1 MGCNSFSTRA
11 LLIAG
16 LLLLQ
21 ASTYVREAPVS
32 WVPNADGLW
41 QTAANWSSNPSLPGA
56 ADDVTIDRPAVITVT
71 LSSGVPS
78 IRSLTS
84 QENLIVGGLSLTI
97 GAGGGQINGALT
109 VGPLATLTSSGGTF
123 QAVGAV
129 VANSANLRAIAGG
142 TLNLSTLTSYSSST
156 QTAIVANGMSS
167 IVNLSGI
174 TSFASSTAGFTNTQI
189 YAQAGGSVNL
199 SALSSI
205 TTGETDA
212 IASGAGSTI
221 DFTNLNTFGAN
232 KFNDVRRFRAENGGH
247 IISPNLTTISGRVS
261 VEISGASSMLDLAD
275 LTNVND
281 LSFLAENNATLSLP
295 AVITSYSS
303 SAQSAIVAN
312 GTGSIVNLS
321 GITSFASS
329 TALSTNTQIYAQ
341 AGGTVNLSALSSIT
355 TGETDAI
362 ASGAGSTI
370 DFTNLTT
377 FSANK
382 FNDFRRFRAENGG
395 HIISPNLT
403 TISGRVNVELSGA
416 SSMLDLADLTN
427 ANNLSFLAENSAT
440 LSVPVTNYV
449 TPNGSQFRAITGG
462 TLNLST
468 LTGYSSSTQSAIVAN
483 GTGSIVNLSGITS
496 FSSATVL
503 STNTQIYAQAG
514 GTVNLSA
521 LSSITTG
528 ETDAMATG
536 AGSTIDFTNLN
547 TFGVNKF
554 NDTRRFRAENGGH
567 IISPNLT
574 TISGRVNVELSGAS
588 SMLDLADLTNANDLS
603 FLAENSATLSLPVT
617 NYFTP
622 NGSQFRAITG
632 GTLNLSTLTSYSATA
647 SSSIVANGTSSIVN
661 LSGITSFSSA
671 TNFLANTQIYA
682 QAGGTVNLSSLSSI
696 TTGETDAIA
705 SGAGSTIDFTN
716 LNTFSANK
724 SNSTRRLRAES
735 GGAVRIKSAGITTV
749 TNTSVETNLTGT
761 IMGDTLA
768 IGSGATLSGNGL
780 IDANYTQLSGGT
792 MRFNVGGLTADTQFD
807 QIVID
812 GNATLGGTLNVILT
826 NNFVPV
832 FGQTFEILQVNG
844 TITGT
849 FDIGQYS
856 FLTGGL
862 QWDVIYNPHSVVL
875 QVVNFYGD
883 YSGNGVI
890 DAADYVVWRKFRN
903 ATGINQPADGDRNLV
918 VDDSDYNYWR
928 SRFGQTSGSSSS
940 PENGSVPEPT
950 DYALCIMGLLVGGF
964 RRVRLKSI

>member
-1 MGCNSFSTRA
+1 MGCNLFSTCA

-21 ASTYVREAPVS
+21 ASTDVRGAPVS

-84 QENLIVGGLSLTI
+84 QENLIIGGPSLTI

-123 QAVGAV
+123 QAAGAV

-156 QTAIVANGMSS
+156 QTAIVANGMGS

-189 YAQAGGSVNL
+189 YAQAGGTVNL

-221 DFTNLNTFGAN
+221 DFTNLTTFSAN

-261 VEISGASSMLDLAD
+261 VELSGASSMLDLAD

-382 FNDFRRFRAENGG
+382 FND
-395 HIISPNLT
+395 
-403 TISGRVNVELSGA
+403 V
-416 SSMLDLADLTN
+416 
-427 ANNLSFLAENSAT
+427 
-440 LSVPVTNYV
+440 
-449 TPNGSQFRAITGG
+449 
-462 TLNLST
+462 
-468 LTGYSSSTQSAIVAN
+468 
-483 GTGSIVNLSGITS
+483 
-496 FSSATVL
+496 
-503 STNTQIYAQAG
+503 
-514 GTVNLSA
+514 
-521 LSSITTG
+521 
-528 ETDAMATG
+528 
-536 AGSTIDFTNLN
+536 
-547 TFGVNKF
+547 
-554 NDTRRFRAENGGH
+554 RRFRAENGGH

-622 NGSQFRAITG
+622 NGSQFRALTG
-632 GTLNLSTLTSYSATA
+632 GTLNLSTLTSYS
-647 SSSIVANGTSSIVN
+647 SSTQSAIVANGTGSIVN

-671 TNFLANTQIYA
+671 TRPLHQHADLCP
-682 QAGGTVNLSSLSSI
+682 GGRH
-696 TTGETDAIA
+696 GEP
-705 SGAGSTIDFTN
+705 
-716 LNTFSANK
+716 
-724 SNSTRRLRAES
+724 
-735 GGAVRIKSAGITTV
+735 
-749 TNTSVETNLTGT
+749 
-761 IMGDTLA
+761 
-768 IGSGATLSGNGL
+768 
-780 IDANYTQLSGGT
+780 Q
-792 MRFNVGGLTADTQFD
+792 
-807 QIVID
+807 
-812 GNATLGGTLNVILT
+812 
-826 NNFVPV
+826 
-832 FGQTFEILQVNG
+832 
-844 TITGT
+844 
-849 FDIGQYS
+849 
-856 FLTGGL
+856 
-862 QWDVIYNPHSVVL
+862 
-875 QVVNFYGD
+875 
-883 YSGNGVI
+883 
-890 DAADYVVWRKFRN
+890 
-903 ATGINQPADGDRNLV
+903 
-918 VDDSDYNYWR
+918 
-928 SRFGQTSGSSSS
+928 
-940 PENGSVPEPT
+940 
-950 DYALCIMGLLVGGF
+950 
-964 RRVRLKSI
+964 RLKLHHHGRNRRNGHRRREHNRLHQSHHVQRK